1 MNNKRTEVRASIEFD
16 IKFKVISD
24 DEYKRLRE
32 RQKRRSVSFS
42 TQGINLFGSEEAIDT
57 IVLQS
62 IIELLINM
70 DNKLDS
76 IYEILSSG
84 KKELTDNYLRGTGV
98 DISGSGLRMVT
109 EQNLPTD
116 TLIYANFILSR
127 FPFVYIELF
136 GKVVRCRPITIDK
149 KQAYSVAI
157 NFVDIFPEDRE
168 KIIECVFQKQRQTL
182 REKRAKEI
190 Q

>member
-1 MNNKRTEVRASIEFD
+1 MDNKRTDVRASIEFD

-24 DEYKRLRE
+24 DEYKKLRE
-32 RQKRRSVSFS
+32 KQKRRSICFS
-42 TQGINLFGSEEAIDT
+42 NLSINPFSAEEGINSM
-57 IVLQS
+57 VLQS

-76 IYEILSSG
+76 IYEILSTG
-84 KKELTDNYLRGTGV
+84 KKELTDIYLRGMGV

-136 GKVVRCRPITIDK
+136 GKVVRCEPITIDK

-157 NFVDIFPEDRE
+157 TFVDISPEDRE

-182 REKRAKEI
+182 RENRAKEI
-190 Q
+190 L